1 MSNNNNIKLIEITDD
16 IGNCK
21 KGNNDNSILC
31 PICSKNLTGFSENV
45 IQAHVNRCLDGPTLK
60 KNKKSLN
67 KKIQSSITSYMNIA
81 TTNQCNET
89 PYMKISKKNYKV

>member
-45 IQAHVNRCLDGPTLK
+45 NLLYIINL
-60 KNKKSLN
+60 
-67 KKIQSSITSYMNIA
+67 III
-81 TTNQCNET
+81 
-89 PYMKISKKNYKV
+89 IIFFIINYI